1 MTATTRGHHPVL
13 TNAPSGAAWMTVGP
27 AGRSAEGST
36 VHAVRITDGVIHLAV
51 PVPVSAL
58 TAACHG

>member
-13 TNAPSGAAWMTVGP
+13 TNAPSGVACP